1 MQRDKGITSNMG
13 MYYVCYKLSGLGFHA
28 RIKRRRPNIVIC
40 KDEFNSR
47 EVVIRVRSSSE
58 QDAISLEDNLEDIQ
72 GDFWIIVT
80 LLNHGEPQTYI
91 LSSDEV
97 KEGASQDGNGKNWL
111 EPTDYAV
118 EKFKERWRR
127 IVDSL

>member
-1 MQRDKGITSNMG
+1 MQRDRGITSNMG
-13 MYYVCYKLSGLGFHA
+13 MYYVCYKLSGLGFYA
-28 RIKRRRPNIVIC
+28 TIKKRSPNIVVC
-40 KDEFNSR
+40 KNEANSR

-58 QDAISLEDNLEDIQ
+58 QYAISLEDNLEDIQ

-80 LLNHGEPQTYI
+80 LLNHSEPQTYI

-97 KEGASQDGNGKNWL
+97 KKGASQDGDGRNWL
-111 EPTDYAV
+111 EPEDYV
-118 EKFKERWRR
+118 MEKFKERWRR

>member
-1 MQRDKGITSNMG
+1 MQRDRGITSNMG
-13 MYYVCYKLSGLGFHA
+13 MYYVCYKLSGLSFYA
-28 RIKRRRPNIVIC
+28 TIKRRRPNIVVC
-40 KDEFNSR
+40 KNEANSR

-58 QDAISLEDNLEDIQ
+58 QDAISLEDSLENIQ

-80 LLNHGEPQTYI
+80 RLNYGEPQTYI

-97 KEGASQDGNGKNWL
+97 KKGASQDGDGRNWL
-111 EPTDYAV
+111 EPEDYV
-118 EKFKERWRR
+118 MEEFKEKGKR